1 MGGSRTRALGP
12 LGAGEGKAQDL
23 RLGRIHGSFLS
34 DRSHRADLLGMT
46 DSRAPTPTE
55 FEQGR
60 GLVFLL
66 GAFRSGTTLLRKM
79 LDSHPQIHS
88 PAETWFLLPLVNLW
102 EGVGEC
108 PLYKPAQA
116 GAAIRHHLL
125 EDQFLAC
132 CRAFAGRFYA
142 SNMPAGSRVFVDK
155 TPPYLSIAGA
165 LPRLFPRARFI
176 VLARDP
182 RGVLWSRHTWK
193 HAVDSTIPNQI
204 KGVAGDVRRLAS
216 FYQANRAVSSLV
228 HYEQVCRDPGSVLE
242 PLCADLGVEFDP
254 RMVHYGRST
263 HHEGYGDEKTREH
276 KSPHAQSVD
285 RWAQG
290 VSEADGQ
297 HLLDLCTP
305 EALNTLGLG
314 GESARQAA

>member
-1 MGGSRTRALGP
+1 
-12 LGAGEGKAQDL
+12 
-23 RLGRIHGSFLS
+23 
-34 DRSHRADLLGMT
+34 MT

-108 PLYKPAQA
+108 PRYRPGQA
-116 GAAIRHHLL
+116 AAAIQQHVT

-142 SNMPAGSRVFVDK
+142 SNMPAGSRLFVDK

-182 RGVLWSRHTWK
+182 RGTLWSRHTWK
-193 HAVDSTIPNQI
+193 HADDGPIAGRI
-204 KGVAGDVRRLAS
+204 KGVAGDVRRLAA

-228 HYEQVCRDPGSVLE
+228 HYEQLCGDPGAVLE

-254 RMVHYGRST
+254 AMIHYGNAV
-263 HHEGYGDEKTREH
+263 HHEGYGDENTREH
-276 KSPHAQSVD
+276 TRPHARSVD
-285 RWAQG
+285 RWTQG
-290 VSEADGQ
+290 VSGADQQ

-305 EALNTLGLG
+305 EALKTLGLG
-314 GESARQAA
+314 GDSARQAA

>member
-1 MGGSRTRALGP
+1 LETR
-12 LGAGEGKAQDL
+12 ETNAQLL
-23 RLGRIHGSFLS
+23 RIRQIRGSFLS
-34 DRSHRADLLGMT
+34 DQSHRPDLLPMT
-46 DSRAPTPTE
+46 ESRAPTPTE

-66 GAFRSGTTLLRKM
+66 GAFRSGTTLLRKL
-79 LDSHPQIHS
+79 LDSHPQVHS

-102 EGVGEC
+102 EGVGES
-108 PLYKPAQA
+108 PLFAPAQA
-116 GAAIRHHLL
+116 GAAIRQHLT

-176 VLARDP
+176 ILARDP
-182 RGVLWSRHTWK
+182 RGILWSRHTWK
-193 HAVDSTIPNQI
+193 HAEETPIAGRV

-228 HYEQVCRDPGSVLE
+228 HYEQLCGDPRVVLE
-242 PLCADLGVEFDP
+242 PMCRDLGVRFDP
-254 RMVHYGRST
+254 AMIHYGIAT
-263 HHEGYGDEKTREH
+263 HHEGYGDEKTRDH
-276 KSPHAQSVD
+276 NRPHSQSVEQ
-285 RWAQG
+285 WKHG
-290 VSEADGQ
+290 VTDADQQ

-305 EALNTLGLG
+305 EALSTLELG
-314 GESARQAA
+314 GSSARQAA